1 MCYSFHAIRQAL
13 PAGKKNV
20 RGPERFPKTPRRIKT
35 SNQSRSPPQKAFC
48 ITLASATGAN
58 LRRAIETVSRVL
70 CSDIKLCRAIRINLV
85 VRRMEEREEGET
97 QKRTL
102 QIFFK
107 KNCSRPRLECSP
119 HHYGF
124 IFYEKK
130 TSDMGEEE
138 EVETKFEVLSPVRLF
153 SPQIGMN
160 CQPTSRA
167 LCWHER
173 NSTPRGLLQLVINSD
188 SCA

>member
-1 MCYSFHAIRQAL
+1 MPS
-13 PAGKKNV
+13 N
-20 RGPERFPKTPRRIKT
+20 
-35 SNQSRSPPQKAFC
+35 SNQFGCQEDGR
-48 ITLASATGAN
+48 
-58 LRRAIETVSRVL
+58 
-70 CSDIKLCRAIRINLV
+70 
-85 VRRMEEREEGET
+85 EREEGET

-153 SPQIGMN
+153 SL
-160 CQPTSRA
+160 SR
-167 LCWHER
+167 
-173 NSTPRGLLQLVINSD
+173 SFPRKSE
-188 SCA
+188 